1 MIVTLSD
8 YIFVV
13 RRLLH
18 DANANF
24 WTDQELT
31 IDINDARQRLVR
43 DTGCHRILQTSAVLT
58 GIESYDF
65 STLPE
70 GTKTMDV
77 INLNVY
83 WGNSRV
89 PLRYV
94 SWTQFN
100 AQMRYWINYQGQPV
114 IYSMYGPNKYFV
126 APVPDQDYVTELDT
140 VVRPTDLVA
149 LDDID
154 TDIVD
159 PWKDPVP
166 FYAAYMAKFKEQSYG
181 EAELFKQQYV
191 QQLQNVLS
199 TTFTRRMP
207 DPYSHPY

>member
-1 MIVTLSD
+1 MIVTLQD

-24 WTDQELT
+24 WTDEELT

-43 DTGCHRILQTSAVLT
+43 DTGCHRILQTSAVLQ
-58 GIESYDF
+58 GIEAYDF
-65 STLPE
+65 ATLPE

-83 WGNSRV
+83 WGNSRI

-154 TDIVD
+154 LEIVD
-159 PWKDPVP
+159 PWKDPIP

-181 EAELFKQQYV
+181 EAELFKQQYT

>member
-1 MIVTLSD
+1 MIVTLQD

-24 WTDQELT
+24 WTDEELT

-43 DTGCHRILQTSAVLT
+43 DTGCHRILQTSAVLS
-58 GIESYDF
+58 GIEAYDF
-65 STLPE
+65 STLPQ

-159 PWKDPVP
+159 PWKGPVP

-181 EAELFKQQYV
+181 EAELFKQQYT
-191 QQLQNVLS
+191 QQVQNVLS

>member
-1 MIVTLSD
+1 MTLQD

-24 WTDQELT
+24 WTDEELT

-43 DTGCHRILQTSAVLT
+43 DTGCKRVLQTSAVLQ
-58 GIESYDF
+58 GIEAYDF
-65 STLPE
+65 VDLPE
-70 GTKTMDV
+70 GTNTMDL
-77 INLNVY
+77 ININVY

-114 IYSMYGPNKYFV
+114 IYSMYGPNKYFI

-149 LDDID
+149 LDDVD
-154 TDIVD
+154 LDIVD

-181 EAELFKQQYV
+181 EAELFKQQYT

>member
-24 WTDQELT
+24 WTDEELT

-83 WGNSRV
+83 WGNSRI

-149 LDDID
+149 LSDID

-159 PWKDPVP
+159 PWKDPVL

>member
-1 MIVTLSD
+1 MIVTLQD

-24 WTDQELT
+24 WTDEELT

-43 DTGCHRILQTSAVLT
+43 DTGCHRILQTSAVLS
-58 GIESYDF
+58 GIEAYDF
-65 STLPE
+65 STLPQ

-126 APVPDQDYVTELDT
+126 APVPDQNYVTELDT

-149 LDDID
+149 LNDID

-159 PWKDPVP
+159 PWKGPVP

-181 EAELFKQQYV
+181 EAELFKQQYT
-191 QQLQNVLS
+191 QQVQNVLS

>member
-24 WTDQELT
+24 WTDEELT

-83 WGNSRV
+83 WGNSRI

-140 VVRPTDLVA
+140 VVRPTDLAA
-149 LDDID
+149 LDDVD

-159 PWKDPVP
+159 PLKDPVP

>member
-1 MIVTLSD
+1 MIVTLQD

-24 WTDQELT
+24 WTDEELT

-43 DTGCHRILQTSAVLT
+43 DTGCKRVLQSSTVLH
-58 GIESYDF
+58 GVEAYDF

-70 GTKTMDV
+70 GTNTMDL
-77 INLNVY
+77 ININVY
-83 WGNSRV
+83 WGNSRI

-114 IYSMYGPNKYFV
+114 IYSMYGPNKYFI
-126 APVPDQDYVTELDT
+126 APVPDQTYVAELDT

-149 LDDID
+149 LNDVDL
-154 TDIVD
+154 DIVD

-181 EAELFKQQYV
+181 EAELFKQQYT

>member
-1 MIVTLSD
+1 MIVTLQD

-24 WTDQELT
+24 WTDEELT

-43 DTGCHRILQTSAVLT
+43 DTGCHRILQTSAVLS
-58 GIESYDF
+58 GIEAYDF
-65 STLPE
+65 ATLPQ
-70 GTKTMDV
+70 GAKTMDV

-83 WGNSRV
+83 WGNSRI

-149 LDDID
+149 LNDID
-154 TDIVD
+154 LEIVD
-159 PWKDPVP
+159 PWKDPIP

-181 EAELFKQQYV
+181 EAELFKQQYT

>member
-1 MIVTLSD
+1 MIVTLQD
-8 YIFVV
+8 YIYVV

-24 WTDQELT
+24 WTDEELT

-43 DTGCHRILQTSAVLT
+43 DTGCKRILQTSAVLS

-65 STLPE
+65 ATLPE
-70 GTKTMDV
+70 GTDTMDV
-77 INLNVY
+77 LNINVY
-83 WGNSRV
+83 WGNSRI

-114 IYSMYGPNKYFV
+114 IFSMYGPNKYFI

-140 VVRPTDLVA
+140 VVRPTNLTELNEVDL
-149 LDDID
+149 
-154 TDIVD
+154 DIVD
-159 PWKDPVP
+159 PWKGPVP

-181 EAELFKQQYV
+181 EAELFKQQYN
-191 QQLQNVLS
+191 QQVQNVLS

>member
-24 WTDQELT
+24 WTDEELT

-83 WGNSRV
+83 WGNSRI

-159 PWKDPVP
+159 PWKGPVP

>member
-1 MIVTLSD
+1 MIVTLQD

-24 WTDQELT
+24 WTDEELT

-43 DTGCHRILQTSAVLT
+43 DTGCKRVLQTSAVLS

-65 STLPE
+65 ATLPE
-70 GTKTMDV
+70 GTDTMDV

-83 WGNSRV
+83 WGNSRI

-154 TDIVD
+154 ADIVD
-159 PWKDPVP
+159 PWKGPVP

-181 EAELFKQQYV
+181 EAELFKQQYT
-191 QQLQNVLS
+191 QQVQNVLS